1 MAKAM
6 VAGEIRSITSCLKA
20 TMRAFQFAV
29 RRDGLMSFSKW
40 AGMKSRR
47 AFLGA
52 ALGAT
57 AVVSLQ
63 AEPAVAQDKLIPFA
77 ISTARSAAGVPEYYA
92 KKYGIFEKNGLDV
105 KMTEFAGAGNSI
117 AAIQGGSLQA
127 AYVIPG
133 SAFTAIQNGL
143 DLVFVA
149 QQEVSKRT
157 APDTGSLQVLAT
169 SNIQT
174 LADLKGKRLSVGAPK
189 SGTELN
195 TRAVLAA
202 AGLTYN
208 DLGKVEY
215 LDFNQSVELIKN
227 RQLDA
232 TLQSV
237 GLGNSALRDLANSVD
252 IVVVPIPADIA
263 SKIPDKAYAQ
273 VTIPANTYKGVGEV
287 KTIAVGAQWVT
298 SAKQP
303 DALIYEITKAVWNDN
318 SRKLLDAGHAK
329 GKAITKAIA
338 TAGAGIPFHPGAEK
352 FYKEAGLLK

>member
-1 MAKAM
+1 
-6 VAGEIRSITSCLKA
+6 
-20 TMRAFQFAV
+20 
-29 RRDGLMSFSKW
+29 MSFSKW

-174 LADLKGKRLSVGAPK
+174 LADLKGKKIAI
-189 SGTELN
+189 
-195 TRAVLAA
+195 AVIGSPSALAVQQLMRKA
-202 AGLTYN
+202 GVKPGEYDLLEMPFVAMFNALKAKQVDAVTLINPFTTQGLT
-208 DLGKVEY
+208 
-215 LDFNQSVELIKN
+215 
-227 RQLDA
+227 
-232 TLQSV
+232 T
-237 GLGNSALRDLANSVD
+237 
-252 IVVVPIPADIA
+252 
-263 SKIPDKAYAQ
+263 
-273 VTIPANTYKGVGEV
+273 GVGRV
-287 KTIAVGAQWVT
+287 VAWPYVDSVPGQPINAWVAKKAFVAQNPDLFDRFT
-298 SAKQP
+298 RSLREAI
-303 DALIYEITKAVWNDN
+303 DALNADPAKARQEVAAVTG
-318 SRKLLDAGHAK
+318 LD
-329 GKAITKAIA
+329 
-338 TAGAGIPFHPGAEK
+338 PE
-352 FYKEAGLLK
+352 LLKNMLAPSWDYNVRLADWDGTITLMKDEGVLKNPPKAETYMTPAMLKFTDKK